1 MFKLTPTNTKFYDS
15 FEEASDLLVRAASH
29 FLESIEANKD
39 PRLLAEELT
48 TWENQC
54 DGITHETLNLL
65 HRSFI
70 TPLERSDIRRLSITL
85 DSVLDCLD
93 DGARRIALYEVGDV
107 IPDVR
112 SLATVLVKTTKAL
125 QAAVHEIRFLRK
137 SKSIRDH
144 CIEVHRC
151 EDEGDRVFQHA
162 LAELFKSGMSPLDVV
177 KWKDII
183 EDLENAIDACQEV
196 SLVIEGIVLEHS

>member
-15 FEEASDLLVRAASH
+15 FEQASDVLVRAAAH
-29 FLESIEANKD
+29 FSDALQIGKD

-48 TWENQC
+48 TLENQC

-85 DSVLDCLD
+85 DDVLDCLD
-93 DGARRIALYEVGDV
+93 DAARRIALYEVGEML
-107 IPDVR
+107 PDVR
-112 SLATVLVKTTKAL
+112 SLAAVLVKTTLAL
-125 QAAVHEIRFLRK
+125 QAAVHEIRILRK
-137 SKSIRDH
+137 SKTIHDH

-151 EDEGDRVFQHA
+151 EDEGDRIYHHA
-162 LAELFKSGMSPLDVV
+162 LAVLFKSGMDSLDVV

-183 EDLENAIDACQEV
+183 EDLENAIDACQDV
-196 SLVIEGIVLEHS
+196 ALVIEGIVLEHS